1 MVTIRLL
8 GTTEYQGHMLIGS
21 HVVDILLQESD
32 LFFFGI
38 VGCIQG
44 LKSLGEAKRAISKA
58 CGKSLAK
65 FYKI

>member
-1 MVTIRLL
+1 
-8 GTTEYQGHMLIGS
+8 MLIGS